1 MTKTPLTTILGFSR
15 QETKIWQ
22 ALEKGSWNVSEL
34 AGHTHFPRTT
44 LYTALDSLRR
54 RGLITS
60 HRRGKSVVISPLPRQ
75 AISDILTES
84 ALAFNETGN
93 VRMSSKKRNNS
104 GFTLIYGKKA
114 MLKVWENLA
123 KKGVKRIFA
132 IQPSRSLIHTI
143 SRFAPEEF
151 VRINNA
157 IKKNNIIVDAIIR
170 EDNLPAYMNFHKN
183 NPSAQKNILRSFL
196 GRMADTTIVK
206 NDFLNN
212 NADLILTSK
221 SAFLMNWEN
230 EVGIEIDNT
239 DMIELLRELFNL
251 AKGYGKKLDFN
262 TYIREHLDRLESQTA
277 TTY

>member
-1 MTKTPLTTILGFSR
+1 MTKPPLTTILGFSR
-15 QETKIWQ
+15 HEMKIWQ

-34 AGHTHFPRTT
+34 AGLTRFPRTT
-44 LYTALDSLRR
+44 LYTAINSLRR

-60 HRRGKSVVISPLPRQ
+60 RRKGKSVVISPIPRQ

-84 ALAFNETGN
+84 ALAFNDAGN
-93 VRMSSKKRNNS
+93 IRISSKNTNDS

-123 KKGVKRIFA
+123 KKGIKRIFA
-132 IQPSRSLIHTI
+132 IQPSQSLVHTI

-170 EDNLPAYMNFHKN
+170 EDNLPTYMNFHKGN
-183 NPSAQKNILRSFL
+183 LVAQKNILKSFL

-212 NADLILTSK
+212 NADLILSSK

-230 EVGIEIDNT
+230 EIGIEINNI
-239 DMIELLRELFNL
+239 DMIELLSELFTL
-251 AKGYGKKLDFN
+251 AKGYGKKIDFN
-262 TYIREHLDRLESQTA
+262 QYIREYLERLG
-277 TTY
+277 